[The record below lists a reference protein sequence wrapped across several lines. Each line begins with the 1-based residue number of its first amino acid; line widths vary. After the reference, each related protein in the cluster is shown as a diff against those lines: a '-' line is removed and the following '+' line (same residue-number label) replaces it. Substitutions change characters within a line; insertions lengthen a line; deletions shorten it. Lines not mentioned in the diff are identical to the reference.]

1 MKGDKKI
8 LSKEHKEALK
18 NFAKN
23 SYKVVIPV
31 FGLVL
36 SRISFSDIQKV
47 LCVNGPVGYNEA
59 VDAIMH
65 SSMWA
70 DDKTKAVSILKRGES
85 SEYYRAMISIVKSS
99 MWADD
104 KIKAMNSINK
114 TE

>member
-36 SRISFSDIQKV
+36 SRISFSDMQKV

-70 DDKTKAVSILKRGES
+70 DDK
-85 SEYYRAMISIVKSS
+85 
-99 MWADD
+99 
-104 KIKAMNSINK
+104 IKAMNSINK